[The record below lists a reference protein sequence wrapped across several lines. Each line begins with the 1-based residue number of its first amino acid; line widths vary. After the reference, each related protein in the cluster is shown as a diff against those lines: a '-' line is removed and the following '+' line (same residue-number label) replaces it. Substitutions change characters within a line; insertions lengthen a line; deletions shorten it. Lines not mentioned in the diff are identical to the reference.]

1 MSGVRWTTGR
11 RAGQARRPR
20 RVTEEL
26 ERKVA
31 LTAPTQKKVPVPS
44 PYAPGT
50 LYGLAKR
57 ANLQRGS
64 GGG

>member
-1 MSGVRWTTGR
+1 M
-11 RAGQARRPR
+11 AGSKKKAPKRSRPSK
-20 RVTEEL
+20 VVEL

-50 LYGLAKR
+50 DYGLLR
-57 ANLQRGS
+57 RENLR
-64 GGG
+64 

>member
-1 MSGVRWTTGR
+1 M
-11 RAGQARRPR
+11 AGSKKKAPKRSRPSK
-20 RVTEEL
+20 VVEL